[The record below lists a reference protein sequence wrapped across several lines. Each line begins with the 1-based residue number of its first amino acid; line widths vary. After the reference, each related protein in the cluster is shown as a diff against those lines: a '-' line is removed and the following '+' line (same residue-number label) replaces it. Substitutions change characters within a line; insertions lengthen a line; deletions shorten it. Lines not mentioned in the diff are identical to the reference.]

1 MVIKTIYPSKRY
13 DYLEPRL
20 VRTNSILELLV
31 PTTPISEDGTELPY
45 HESYYF
51 WTNPEITLT
60 LEDIATLYRYQL
72 GEDFN
77 YSPHS
82 EELGEGWYTHN
93 TSSQDTDF
101 SCPSAWG
108 GPQR

>member
-1 MVIKTIYPSKRY
+1 MVIKTIYPSKCY
-13 DYLEPRL
+13 DYLDPRP

-31 PTTPISEDGTELPY
+31 PATPISEDETKLLY

-51 WTNPEITLT
+51 WTNPEITVT
-60 LEDIATLYRYQL
+60 LEDIANLYRYQF

-82 EELGEGWYTHN
+82 EDLGEE
-93 TSSQDTDF
+93 
-101 SCPSAWG
+101 
-108 GPQR
+108 